1 MAKQIIRLSEN
12 ELKKI
17 VLESIKR
24 VLNEGSLVDDIDIT
38 KIPIENLRQAYFDY
52 RLVPQSMMYGN
63 VLNEPTR
70 ISEAVNDI
78 LPPDTV
84 VNNIVKKYGIPQ
96 RFVFKVEHYHK
107 IYVYV
112 ITACIG
118 QNDKLIED
126 DMNKMGYFL
135 GARGKIV
142 QIENMKFQTLQF
154 EPSSQMQED
163 VTDLVKS
170 KFDVLYHWT
179 PSYCI
184 EGIQREG
191 LIPSHKNEAF
201 DYPPRTY
208 LIEGNSS
215 DEQMWNLGQQLCI
228 KNNNP
233 NNNGNY
239 NLLIVDIEN
248 LDDSIRFF
256 YDPNSEIGIYT
267 EQPIPND
274 RIQVGKT
281 VRFVKNLRQK

>member
-1 MAKQIIRLSEN
+1 MAKQIIRLTES

-17 VLESIKR
+17 VLESVKR
-24 VLNEGSLVDDIDIT
+24 VLNESSLVDEIDIT
-38 KIPIENLRQAYFDY
+38 QIPIEILRQGYFDY
-52 RLVPQSMMYGN
+52 RLVPQSTMYGN
-63 VLNEPTR
+63 ALYEPST
-70 ISEAVNDI
+70 ITEAVGDI

-84 VNNIVKKYGIPQ
+84 VNNIINKYHLPQQLVVKI
-96 RFVFKVEHYHK
+96 EHYHK
-107 IYVYV
+107 IYVYA

-118 QNDKLIED
+118 ENDKIIED
-126 DMNKMGYFL
+126 DMSKMGYFL
-135 GARGKIV
+135 GARGEVVKI
-142 QIENMKFQTLQF
+142 QDMRFQTLQF
-154 EPSSQMQED
+154 EPSSQLQED
-163 VTDLVKS
+163 ITNLVKS
-170 KFDVLYHWT
+170 KFDALYHWT
-179 PSYCI
+179 PSYCV

-201 DYPPRTY
+201 NYPPRTY
-208 LIEGNSS
+208 LMEGNSS

-233 NNNGNY
+233 NNNGMY
-239 NLLIVDIEN
+239 SLIIVDIKN

-281 VRFVKNLRQK
+281 VEFIKNLRQR

>member
-1 MAKQIIRLSEN
+1 MAKQIIRLTES

-17 VLESIKR
+17 VLESAKR
-24 VLNEGSLVDDIDIT
+24 VLNESSLADEIDIT
-38 KIPIENLRQAYFDY
+38 QIPIEILRQGYFDY
-52 RLVPQSMMYGN
+52 RLIPQSTMYGN
-63 VLNEPTR
+63 TLYEPAT
-70 ISEAVNDI
+70 ITEAVGDI

-84 VNNIVKKYGIPQ
+84 VNNIISKYHLPQQLVVKI
-96 RFVFKVEHYHK
+96 EHYHK
-107 IYVYV
+107 IYVYA

-118 QNDKLIED
+118 ENDKIIED
-126 DMNKMGYFL
+126 DMNKMGYFI
-135 GARGKIV
+135 GARGEVVKI
-142 QIENMKFQTLQF
+142 QDMRFQTLQF
-154 EPSSQMQED
+154 EPSSQLQED
-163 VTDLVKS
+163 ITDLVKS

-179 PSYCI
+179 PSYCV

-201 DYPPRTY
+201 NYPPRTY
-208 LIEGNSS
+208 LMEGNSS

-233 NNNGNY
+233 NNNGMY
-239 NLLIVDIEN
+239 SLIIVDIKN

-281 VRFVKNLRQK
+281 VQFVKNLRQR

>member
-1 MAKQIIRLSEN
+1 MAKQIIRLTEN

-17 VLESIKR
+17 VLESVKR
-24 VLNEGSLVDDIDIT
+24 VLNESSLVDEIDIT
-38 KIPIENLRQAYFDY
+38 QIPIEILRQGYFDY

-63 VLNEPTR
+63 VLYEPAT
-70 ISEAVNDI
+70 ITEAVKDI

-84 VNNIVKKYGIPQ
+84 VNNIVQKYGIPQ
-96 RFVFKVEHYHK
+96 RLVLKIEHYHK

-135 GARGKIV
+135 GAKGEIV
-142 QIENMKFQTLQF
+142 EIEDMRFQTLQF
-154 EPSSQMQED
+154 EPSSQLQED
-163 VTDLVKS
+163 ITDLIKS
-170 KFDVLYHWT
+170 KFGILYHWT

-191 LIPSHKNEAF
+191 LIPSHKNEVF

-208 LIEGNSS
+208 LMEGDSS
-215 DEQMWNLGQQLCI
+215 DEQMWGLGQQLCI
-228 KNNNP
+228 QNNNP
-233 NNNGNY
+233 NNNGVY

-248 LDDSIRFF
+248 LDNNIRFF

-267 EQPIPND
+267 EQTIPND
-274 RIQVGKT
+274 KIQIGRT
-281 VRFVKNLRQK
+281 VHFVKRLRR

>member
-1 MAKQIIRLSEN
+1 MGKKQIRLTEN

-17 VLESIKR
+17 VLESVKR
-24 VLNEGSLVDDIDIT
+24 VLYEGSLVDEIDIT
-38 KIPIENLRQAYFDY
+38 QIPIEKLRQGYFDY

-63 VLNEPTR
+63 VLNEPAT
-70 ISEAVNDI
+70 ITEAVNDI

-84 VNNIVKKYGIPQ
+84 VNNIVKKYSIPQ
-96 RFVFKVEHYHK
+96 NFVFKVEHYHK

-118 QNDKLIED
+118 QNDKLIEE
-126 DMNKMGYFL
+126 DMNKMGHFL

-142 QIENMKFQTLQF
+142 QIENMRFQTLQF
-154 EPSSQMQED
+154 EPSSQLQED
-163 VTDLVKS
+163 ITDLVKS
-170 KFDVLYHWT
+170 KFDILYHWT
-179 PSYCI
+179 PSYCV

-191 LIPSHKNEAF
+191 LMPSHKNEAF

-208 LIEGNSS
+208 LMEGNSS
-215 DEQMWNLGQQLCI
+215 DVQMWGLGQQLCI

-233 NNNGNY
+233 NNNGTY
-239 NLLIVDIEN
+239 NLIIVDIEN

-267 EQPIPND
+267 EQTIPND

-281 VRFVKNLRQK
+281 VQFVKNLKQR